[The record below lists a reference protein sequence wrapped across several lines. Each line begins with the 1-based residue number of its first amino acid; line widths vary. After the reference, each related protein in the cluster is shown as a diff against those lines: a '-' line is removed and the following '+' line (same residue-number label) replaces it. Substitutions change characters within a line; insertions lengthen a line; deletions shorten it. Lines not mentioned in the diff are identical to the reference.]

1 MNFKVFYWPTKGAW
15 GGRSIELTV
24 WFLYNHSGSSFHI
37 NQTYFQSDCQSIPL
51 SPNLLIIFM
60 DLIFRHNHRW
70 RVLWSEDFI
79 LLFDVV
85 LLASPKDD
93 SHVALGRFI
102 TESEAAG
109 MSTSSLRTVFSHK
122 WRTEHLGSCSWVRE
136 GGNGKWR
143 SPDWCSIFF
152 SVVDAV
158 LVCTATATLKRNVH
172 VTAKLSIYPSVYVTS
187 LTYGHKLWEV
197 TERIRLQ
204 KQVLESALPKWCPAS
219 SLTCQYTLC
228 NGHIAHCH
236 VVITHMQPFIPGI
249 TPQELAAVFS

>member
-1 MNFKVFYWPTKGAW
+1 MEGSVVRGSHLAFWCGSVSFTKRRLPSRTGSVYNWVWSSWHEHLQVW
-15 GGRSIELTV
+15 GQFSV
-24 WFLYNHSGSSFHI
+24 I
-37 NQTYFQSDCQSIPL
+37 NGGLNT
-51 SPNLLIIFM
+51 
-60 DLIFRHNHRW
+60 
-70 RVLWSEDFI
+70 
-79 LLFDVV
+79 
-85 LLASPKDD
+85 
-93 SHVALGRFI
+93 
-102 TESEAAG
+102 
-109 MSTSSLRTVFSHK
+109 
-122 WRTEHLGSCSWVRE
+122 LGSCSWVRE

-204 KQVLESALPKWCPAS
+204 KQVLESALPKWWSAS

-236 VVITHMQPFIPGI
+236 AVITHMQPFIPGI
-249 TPQELAAVFS
+249 TAQELAAVFS